1 MSRPYILYF
10 LLCFMVFLV
19 VIKVKVRNCCAAYAE
34 SVNTQLRHHEMS
46 YLRNGNYPDS
56 THSADELISQL
67 SEKGIEILNSQM
79 DRRTVVVWIWC
90 RSKSALEYAKKMY
103 ESKQLR
109 DVLFSIEHIQSSIST
124 VISIDRKQL
133 KQNVGKFLWK

>member
-1 MSRPYILYF
+1 MTRMMQFTNILYF
-10 LLCFMVFLV
+10 LLCFVVLV
-19 VIKVKVRNCCAAYAE
+19 VIKVKIRNCCAAYAE

-46 YLRNGNYPDS
+46 YLLNRNYPES

-67 SEKGIEILNSQM
+67 NEEGIEILNSQM

-90 RSKSALEYAKKMY
+90 RSKAALEYVKKMY

-109 DVLFSIEHIQSSIST
+109 DVLFSIEHTCIQSYIST
-124 VISIDRKQL
+124 VISIDRKQF
-133 KQNVGKFLWK
+133 KKNVG